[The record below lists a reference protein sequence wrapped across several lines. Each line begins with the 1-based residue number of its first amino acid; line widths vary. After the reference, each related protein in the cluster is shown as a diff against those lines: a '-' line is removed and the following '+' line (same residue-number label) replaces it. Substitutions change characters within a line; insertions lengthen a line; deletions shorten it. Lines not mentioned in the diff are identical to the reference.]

1 MPPKEIVKRR
11 RGRPPASATAAA
23 ALPLSAR
30 KSSSRIVQNTR
41 RSTSASDAESTRPS
55 PRKRGRPSI
64 YNPDERSNAK
74 RKRESSR
81 TASIDPTSPEA
92 AVDREAE
99 DDDEG
104 QETDLEE
111 KEAGNAKTSNDNI
124 DVESDTDE
132 IGEQKVD
139 RQGNL
144 LGAKLCCD
152 LTGREY
158 KVPTF
163 TLPSHGELL
172 LMVAMEPT
180 KLLGYRDSY
189 LFFHKHPSLKR
200 VRINDE
206 EKATLKEMG
215 LLHQW
220 SKHRDVAVVTA
231 RSVFKCFG
239 SKMVKRGRRIRDDY
253 YENDHP
259 EERSLKHAV
268 QEEEEHDGSR
278 KSLIGKTARS
288 EGYSSKA
295 PLTNQTWMHH
305 AALAARGFNAQLHER
320 RAAKPTFYDIHSNI
334 NQVPA
339 SYQSISCKFEFNKDN
354 KSNSTTPL
362 IEFESM
368 TAPAMSAPLYRGVGK
383 ALLEYDIDAVV
394 EAFPNVQEREHLRKI
409 LTNNQQVKAPSQDDD
424 DSYPLAIM
432 EGQFQANFPVHQA
445 RFNYP
450 TPKVPDPTDMVDTA
464 QSLAAQQFYLGLVY
478 QSVNQYADLSRQSP
492 MGRSPQ
498 NYSPAPPPQP
508 QIQQQHIQHTPPQQ
522 QQLPPQPVPQLMQQ
536 PQPRIPINAIA
547 PEPPMCRTMLPGNQ
561 FCRNLVNK
569 AGEKCSAHQPLKQM
583 SDFAKGPPP
592 QMVYSDNKCADCHQ
606 LKAAESLFSSPE
618 EHVTDDFTVVKCSKC
633 TRKYHP
639 VCANLTTPLQVA
651 AVESYPW
658 SCPECKIC
666 CVCKSA
672 GDESTLMI
680 CDGCDRGWHTGC
692 CNPKVEKVPE
702 GSWLCPLCA
711 NCHSCEEHG
720 MEEESQYTHAIA
732 PKTDRYKYPVYLATY
747 CPKCNGNF
755 KDDRFCTVCLKT
767 YSEEE
772 ENDDEDNEMV
782 ACDTCDHWIH
792 TRCDE
797 QLTPEKYQTLVDDE
811 EAKYTCPMCED
822 RFKRLVDTSTADLAL
837 KGLSAPSGF
846 AVGLLGGK
854 IKTRG
859 IVKFKEIKIGVPE
872 INGTG
877 IAEMPSNK

>member
-1 MPPKEIVKRR
+1 
-11 RGRPPASATAAA
+11 
-23 ALPLSAR
+23 
-30 KSSSRIVQNTR
+30 
-41 RSTSASDAESTRPS
+41 
-55 PRKRGRPSI
+55 
-64 YNPDERSNAK
+64 
-74 RKRESSR
+74 
-81 TASIDPTSPEA
+81 
-92 AVDREAE
+92 
-99 DDDEG
+99 
-104 QETDLEE
+104 
-111 KEAGNAKTSNDNI
+111 
-124 DVESDTDE
+124 
-132 IGEQKVD
+132 
-139 RQGNL
+139 
-144 LGAKLCCD
+144 
-152 LTGREY
+152 
-158 KVPTF
+158 
-163 TLPSHGELL
+163 
-172 LMVAMEPT
+172 MEPT

-206 EKATLKEMG
+206 EKATLKGMG

-259 EERSLKHAV
+259 EESPSKHTV
-268 QEEEEHDGSR
+268 PEEEEYDSSR
-278 KSLIGKTARS
+278 KSLIAKTARS

-334 NQVPA
+334 NQVSA
-339 SYQSISCKFEFNKDN
+339 SYQSNSCKFEFTKDN
-354 KSNSTTPL
+354 NSNSTTPL
-362 IEFESM
+362 VEFKSL
-368 TAPAMSAPLYRGVGK
+368 TTPTMSAPLYRGVGK

-394 EAFPNVQEREHLRKI
+394 EAFPNVEEREQLRKI
-409 LTNNQQVKAPSQDDD
+409 LTNDHQVKEPSQEDD

-508 QIQQQHIQHTPPQQ
+508 QIQQQHTQHTPPQQ
-522 QQLPPQPVPQLMQQ
+522 QKLSTQPVPQVMQQ
-536 PQPRIPINAIA
+536 PQQPSRMPINALA
-547 PEPPMCRTMLPGNQ
+547 PEPPMCRTVLSSNQ
-561 FCRNLVNK
+561 ICRNPVNK
-569 AGEKCSAHQPLKQM
+569 AGEKCPAHQPPKQM

-592 QMVYSDNKCADCHQ
+592 QMVYSDNKCTDCHQ
-606 LKAAESLFSSPE
+606 LKAAESLFNSPE

-639 VCANLTTPLQVA
+639 ICANLTTPLQVA

-692 CNPKVEKVPE
+692 CNPKVENVPE

-792 TRCDE
+792 TRCDQ

-854 IKTRG
+854 VKTRG
-859 IVKFKEIKIGVPE
+859 IVKFKGIKIGVPE